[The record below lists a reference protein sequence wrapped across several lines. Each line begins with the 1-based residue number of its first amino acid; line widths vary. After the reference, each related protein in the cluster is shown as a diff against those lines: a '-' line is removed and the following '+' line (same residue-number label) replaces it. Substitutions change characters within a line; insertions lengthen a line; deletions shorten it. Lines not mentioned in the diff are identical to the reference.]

1 MRLMKKT
8 LAPRLLS
15 VTMLTLLAC
24 GARPISMVARVGAPN
39 APRMAPTAPALGV
52 EAQWLYVD
60 PRHPRTLLVGG
71 THNAAGGA
79 PPLQWTMRSTDG
91 GVTWDDLSR
100 RLGDDTNTGTVANG
114 DSYTGPP
121 VSTPDDRHLVL
132 SAGFGYGRHFQTYLR
147 ASSDEGMSWGDAADP
162 VSVGGGNGGVQAL
175 ATSPATPGR
184 LYALAMYEPD
194 NGIPS
199 FTVSA
204 SDDGGGS
211 WLGNGK
217 DLPDPPL
224 CCSELFADPRRPGI
238 VYVQSS
244 YGSNGALPIYRGAYN
259 GGGWTPLPVP
269 FHLHSLD
276 VTADPHEGTALLG
289 TTQDKG
295 VPSDRRYLSH
305 DQGMTWS
312 VTTCPG
318 DAAGACP
325 AFTLD
330 GVFGAGASYAFVH
343 DGVYRFHGG
352 GQAEARLGLSGRLP
366 VRTAYL
372 AAVAGGTHAGDP
384 VYLLAGGVHGGQI
397 GLLYCSTDAGATWRL
412 LPDLPVLPGHAAPS
426 TARGALFVAAAHHS
440 VAAPFVATY
449 HRLGLQVVGLPV
461 TEAYTQGEALQQD
474 FDHLRLVLRGGH
486 VVAGDLGTQV
496 TGADDAALAKESDP
510 SLSPLP
516 YDAGA
521 LAPVRPSTSTPNHL
535 YVPQTRHTLGGALL
549 RYWKAHGGMGTFGAP
564 ISEAFSAA
572 NDDGSGRTYTMQ
584 WFQNARLE
592 LHPEIHN
599 PRYSILEGLIGDEL
613 LRWRGE
619 MPLPSLS

>member
-1 MRLMKKT
+1 MRKIDGSRM
-8 LAPRLLS
+8 LS
-15 VTMLTLLAC
+15 VAVLALALC
-24 GARPISMVARVGAPN
+24 GARPLSAVAGVGAPD
-39 APRMAPTAPALGV
+39 APRAASGAGTV
-52 EAQWLYVD
+52 RVDVQWLYVD

-71 THNAAGGA
+71 AHDAAGGA

-91 GVTWDDLSR
+91 GATWDDLSR

-132 SAGFGYGRHFQTYLR
+132 QSGFGYGRHFQTYLR
-147 ASSDEGMSWGDAADP
+147 ASSDGGVSWGYAADP
-162 VSVGGGNGGVQAL
+162 VSVGSGNGGVEAL

-184 LYALAMYEPD
+184 LYALAMDEPD
-194 NGIPS
+194 NGTPS

-204 SDDGGGS
+204 SDDGAGV

-224 CCSELFADPRRPGI
+224 CCSELVADPGQAGI
-238 VYVQSS
+238 LYVQST
-244 YGSNGALPIYRGAYN
+244 YGSNGALPLYRGAYD

-276 VTADPHEGTALLG
+276 VAADPHEGTALLA

-305 DQGMTWS
+305 DQGTTWS

-330 GVFGAGASYAFVH
+330 GVFGAGASYAFVR

-352 GQAEARLGLSGRLP
+352 GQAEARLGVSGHLP
-366 VRTAYL
+366 VHTAAL

-384 VYLLAGGVHGGQI
+384 VYLLAAGVRGDQT
-397 GLLYCSTDAGATWRL
+397 GLLYRSTDAGATWRV
-412 LPDLPVLPGHAAPS
+412 LPLLPVLPGHTAPS
-426 TARGALFVAAAHHS
+426 TAPGALFVAAAHHS

-449 HRLGLQVVGLPV
+449 RRLGLQGVGLPV
-461 TEAYTQGEALQQD
+461 TEAYTQNEALQQD
-474 FDHLRLVLRGGH
+474 FEHLRLVLRGGR

-496 TGADDAALAKESDP
+496 TTVDAAALAKETDP
-510 SLSPLP
+510 SSSTLP

-521 LAPVRPSTSTPNHL
+521 FTPLRPSSSTANHL
-535 YVPQTRHTLGGALL
+535 YVPQTRHTIGGALL
-549 RYWKAHGGMGTFGAP
+549 RYWTAHGGLGTFGAP
-564 ISEAFSAA
+564 ISEPFAA
-572 NDDGSGRTYTMQ
+572 VNGDGSGRTYTMQ

-592 LHPEIHN
+592 LHPEIRN
-599 PRYSILEGLIGDEL
+599 PRYSILEGLIGNEL

-619 MPLPSLS
+619 LPLPASPAG